1 MGLTDIT
8 MTVSNPAD
16 PTRSREVTF
25 LVDSGA
31 ISAVVPREILLELG
45 MTPQRVES
53 FSLADCTRIQ
63 REVGNAMFTNRGKVA
78 AAPVIFGEPGDATL
92 LGTLT
97 LEALALMLDPLKREL
112 RPMLLRM

>member
-1 MGLTDIT
+1 MGLTHIT
-8 MTVSNPAD
+8 MTVGNPAD
-16 PTRSREVTF
+16 PARSCDVQF

-31 ISAVVPREILLELG
+31 IFAVVPRTILAELG
-45 MTPQRVES
+45 ISPQRTES
-53 FSLADCTRIQ
+53 FSLADCTCIY
-63 REVGNAMFTNRGKVA
+63 REVGNAMFTYEGRET

-92 LGTLT
+92 LGVLT